1 MSENACRRLN
11 PLVTPYVDGELSET
25 ERQQVDRHLRACPPC
40 HSRVAAERA
49 VHELIRGQRD
59 ALSAPCA
66 SSALHARCS
75 GYAKRPDGAPAGA
88 AASVWR
94 ARLTP
99 LAAAASLVLIVGVA
113 FLYQLTAASS
123 RVMAAELAA
132 DHLKCFA
139 VSGITNMHEEPST
152 VESAMWS
159 GFGWRMHLPEHAR
172 DAGLELV
179 GSSQCMYGEGRVA
192 HILYR
197 HNGEPLSVFMLPRA
211 TRAQELVQVLGHKA
225 AIWCDGE
232 RTFVLVAREPRE
244 EVERMAALVQRS
256 LK

>member
-1 MSENACRRLN
+1 MSENACSRLN
-11 PLVTPYVDGELSET
+11 PLVTPYVDGELSEA

-49 VHELIRGQRD
+49 VHELIRAQRD
-59 ALSAPCA
+59 ALAAPCA
-66 SSALHARCS
+66 SSALRARCS
-75 GYAKRPDGAPAGA
+75 DHARRVDHTGATTTGWVA
-88 AASVWR
+88 WR
-94 ARLTP
+94 TQFAP
-99 LAAAASLVLIVGVA
+99 LAAAASLVFIVGTA
-113 FLYQLTAASS
+113 FVYQLTAANS

-132 DHLKCFA
+132 DHMKCFA
-139 VSGITNMHEEPST
+139 VSGILNMHEEAST

-159 GFGWRMHLPEHAR
+159 GFGWRMHLPDR

-192 HILYR
+192 HIMYR

-225 AIWCDGE
+225 AIWCDGD

-244 EVERMAALVQRS
+244 EVERMASLVQRS